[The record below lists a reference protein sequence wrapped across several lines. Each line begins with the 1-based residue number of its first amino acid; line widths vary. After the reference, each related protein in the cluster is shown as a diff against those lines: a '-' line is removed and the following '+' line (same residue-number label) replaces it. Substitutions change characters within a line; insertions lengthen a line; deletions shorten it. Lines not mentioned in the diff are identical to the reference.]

1 MTTPT
6 TPSFKAAGTSQ
17 SGTGALTVA
26 WPAGHATN
34 DIALLVIVSKAETNA
49 LTTPNGFVEVTGSP
63 QTGSLSRLSIF
74 WCRATSGAMASPVIT
89 ATTLTRYARIY
100 TFSGCATTGNP
111 WRVDGTGTNG
121 TGTAPSVAGAT
132 TLQKNTLVAAVIGY
146 EALSASPQLSGWTNS
161 NLGSVTQRGDE
172 SVVLGGGAG
181 LATGTWAAG
190 GAYGATTA
198 TLGQSVDYACM
209 SIALIPT
216 WTTDATSGIGIPQ
229 NTTEWSAFIS
239 DAGLSISAPSALYL
253 CQEASGN
260 LSDSIGAI
268 SLTKTGTGHTY
279 QQAVTG
285 WTAQGISF
293 TDGTTGSFV
302 STSAS
307 LPAINTNSCM
317 TLMYGALGASP
328 AATRT
333 IHEMGTGAALIRID
347 ISTTNAKLIAVMSGS
362 VTGTATNTSTVRP
375 WVLCFDR
382 TNSANNVV
390 TNAENPTSVFKST
403 ATGKNITFGGVT
415 HAPPALTM
423 FYAPVWFNSAAE
435 MTTTQIVGM
444 LSALGWTMSVVV
456 SSTATATGAATA
468 SADDN
473 NTLTLAAPTPINL
486 ALAEPLSTLAI
497 TLGAPT
503 PIALVLAEDAPSR
516 DIGLIVPSAAT
527 LTLAESASTLAF
539 SLGATAG
546 ALTLAEDAPSRD
558 VGLIVPSPGTLVF
571 AEAAAA
577 LAFTLGASPGALTLT
592 GLSAG
597 RDKGLLVPAPA
608 TLSFAEA
615 APHLVLIL
623 GAVSGAI
630 HLNPQTAARL
640 SGKAYLD
647 YSSSAV
653 AVDSV
658 SSAEV
663 VS

>member
-6 TPSFKAAGTSQ
+6 TPTFQAAGTSQ
-17 SGTGALTVA
+17 SGTGNLTVA

-34 DIALLVIVSKAETNA
+34 DIGILVCVSKNEANA
-49 LTTPNGFVEVTGSP
+49 LGTANGFVEVTGSP
-63 QTGSLSRLSIF
+63 QTGSTSRLSLF
-74 WCRATSGAMASPVIT
+74 WCRATSGAMASPIIT
-89 ATTLTRYARIY
+89 ATTLNRYARIY
-100 TFSGCATTGNP
+100 TFRGCATTGNP

-132 TLQKNTLVAAVIGY
+132 TLQKNTLVAAIIGY
-146 EALSASPQLSGWTNS
+146 EALSATPQLSGWTNS

-172 SVVLGGGAG
+172 STLLGGGAG

-198 TLGQSVDYACM
+198 TLGQSVDYACI

-253 CQEASGN
+253 MQEASGN

-268 SLTKTGTGHTY
+268 TLTKTGAGQTY
-279 QQAVTG
+279 ASAVTG
-285 WTAQGISF
+285 WTAKGIAM

-307 LPAINTNSCM
+307 LPSVNTNSCM
-317 TLMYGALGASP
+317 MLMYGAIGASP
-328 AATRT
+328 AATRS
-333 IHEMGTGAALIRID
+333 IMEMGVGAPLVRID

-362 VTGTATNTSTVRP
+362 VTGIATNTSTVRP
-375 WVLCFDR
+375 WVICFDR

-403 ATGKNITFGGVT
+403 NTGKNITFGGVS

-423 FYAPVWFNSAAE
+423 FYAPVWFNGAAE
-435 MTTTQIVGM
+435 MTVTQIVGM
-444 LSALGWTMSVVV
+444 LSALGWSMSVVL
-456 SSTATATGAATA
+456 SSAATATGVATA

-473 NTLTLAAPTPINL
+473 NTLSLSAPTPIAL
-486 ALAEPLSTLAI
+486 ALAEPASALAV

-503 PIALVLAEDAPSR
+503 PIV
-516 DIGLIVPSAAT
+516 
-527 LTLAESASTLAF
+527 
-539 SLGATAG
+539 
-546 ALTLAEDAPSRD
+546 LTLAEDAPSRD
-558 VGLIVPSPGTLVF
+558 VGLIVPSAAALTFAESAPSLDLGLIIPSPGTLVI
-571 AEAAAA
+571 AESTAT
-577 LAFTLGASPGALTLT
+577 LAFSFSLSASSGTLVLASDAPTLGHGVVLSVPVSTVLTL
-592 GLSAG
+592 AEM
-597 RDKGLLVPAPA
+597 APA
-608 TLSFAEA
+608 
-615 APHLVLIL
+615 LVLVL
-623 GAVSGAI
+623 GAVTGAI
-630 HLNPQTAARL
+630 VLNPQTTARL

-647 YSSSAV
+647 YSSSAE
-653 AVDSV
+653 ALDSV